1 MGARNELQGIRGQ
14 VMSSLA
20 GVPNTDKLRDDLAD
34 AIIELAVGV
43 RLERQR
49 NERCERIRALR
60 AQYDAAQITEAEY
73 YAAVDADPAPTE

>member
-60 AQYDAAQITEAEY
+60 AQYDAGQITEAEY